1 MKGKVFSKATKYMV
15 EVRREMNKVMWPSRM
30 ELRDSAV
37 IVVVL
42 SLMLAVFIFSTDL
55 VLNNILK
62 IVF

>member
-1 MKGKVFSKATKYMV
+1 VVGKATKYIS
-15 EVRREMNKVMWPSRM
+15 EVRREMNKVMWPTRM

-37 IVVVL
+37 IVVAL

>member
-1 MKGKVFSKATKYMV
+1 VFSKATKYMV

>member
-1 MKGKVFSKATKYMV
+1 MFSKATKYMV

>member
-1 MKGKVFSKATKYMV
+1 MVGKATKYIS
-15 EVRREMNKVMWPSRM
+15 EVRREMNKVMWPTRM

-37 IVVVL
+37 IVVAL

>member
-1 MKGKVFSKATKYMV
+1 MV

-55 VLNNILK
+55 VLDNILK